1 MNMSGCIALEAERFE
16 RNFVGGNWIFSELGY
31 QFDIYDP
38 SNSEVIAAVP
48 LSSRFD
54 VARTVAVARSALAGW
69 SVRPK
74 SERLEFIFRA
84 LELFERS
91 IDEIA
96 ETEARDT
103 GTPVIYLR
111 RDIAQTLSNIRARF
125 DCDEVGGAPGSGES
139 AGVVGVILSWSGPF
153 DLCCRELLPALV
165 AGHTIVAK
173 PSLRA
178 PLSCVLFAEILGRA
192 MLPPGV
198 LNLVQ
203 GTGIDV
209 GAALAGQSGLSE
221 VWFQGGR
228 ATAKSIQ
235 RAASTI
241 AARVRLCLRR
251 PNLTLVDS
259 GADLHAAVD
268 AIVQDTLVNAG
279 RAGYGG
285 TVVHAHQDIFEP
297 LKDHL
302 EIVLNGVRYGPPKDP
317 ATSLGPMI
325 SEDARSAR
333 RQSISSLEA
342 ATATC
347 IYRGTN
353 PDARTA
359 RMGWFAAPQILLTS
373 EFDHLANAEL
383 PLGPTIVMRVVPEVA
398 LDIIGDDQENGWNTK
413 RFFHRLKKSRRP
425 IDQRLFLTA

>member
-1 MNMSGCIALEAERFE
+1 MSACVAYDPERFE
-16 RNFVGGNWIFSELGY
+16 RNFVGGNWVFSELGY

-54 VARTVAVARSALAGW
+54 VARTVAVARNALAGW
-69 SVRPK
+69 AARPK
-74 SERLEFIFRA
+74 SERLAFIFRA
-84 LELFERS
+84 LELFERNV
-91 IDEIA
+91 DEIA
-96 ETEARDT
+96 EMEARDT
-103 GTPVIYLR
+103 GTPIVYLR
-111 RDIAQTLSNIRARF
+111 KDIAQTLSNIRARF
-125 DCDEVGGAPGSGES
+125 DCNEVRGVSAMGES
-139 AGVVGVILSWSGPF
+139 AGIIGVILSWSGPF

-178 PLSCVLFAEILGRA
+178 PLSCVLFAEILGKA

-209 GAALAGQSGLSE
+209 GAALAGQRGLSE
-221 VWFQGGR
+221 IWFQGGR
-228 ATAKSIQ
+228 PTAKSVQ

-241 AARVRLCLRR
+241 GARVRLCLRR
-251 PNLTLVDS
+251 PNLTVVDN
-259 GADLHAAVD
+259 GADLAAAVD
-268 AIVQDTLVNAG
+268 AIIQDTLVNAG

-285 TVVHAHQDIFEP
+285 TVVHVHQNIFKP

-302 EIVLNGVRYGPPKDP
+302 ESALNGVRYGPAKDP
-317 ATSLGPMI
+317 ATNLGPMI

-342 ATATC
+342 ATC
-347 IYRGTN
+347 LYRGTN
-353 PDARTA
+353 PDARSA
-359 RMGWFAAPQILLTS
+359 RMGWFASPQILLAS
-373 EFDHLANAEL
+373 EYDHVANAEL
-383 PLGPTIVMRVVPEVA
+383 PLGPTIVMRILPDEAVEITRGLPE
-398 LDIIGDDQENGWNTK
+398 DGWNAK
-413 RFFHRLKKSRRP
+413 RFFGRLGESWRS
-425 IDQRLFLTA
+425 IDQRLFSIG